1 MIRFR
6 VFCGFDSRQAE
17 AAEVFVYSVRENSS
31 IDVDVRF
38 LTFGAGWLTAC
49 NDEFSGLPPLC
60 FERVG
65 TTQFSYTRFLV
76 PYLCGY
82 EGVALFADGAD
93 MLCLGDVAELA
104 SFPLT
109 TPIVVVKHP
118 PRVPHETRP
127 RSWTSLMLM
136 DCARLHHWT
145 PDFVETAQD
154 GQLMRLSDFGDDAIG
169 SLPPEWNVLVQP
181 GKEPPSDARIAH
193 WSALS
198 SPDIGP
204 WIDASG
210 SALWQDWRERWRASR

>member
-17 AAEVFVYSVRENSS
+17 AAEVFAYSVAMHTS
-31 IDVDVRF
+31 IPIEIYYTSADAAPMSLED
-38 LTFGAGWLTAC
+38 GALC
-49 NDEFSGLPPLC
+49 NPARC
-60 FERVG
+60 ARRG
-65 TTQFSYTRFLV
+65 TTAFSYSRFMI
-76 PYLCGY
+76 PHGCGY
-82 EGVALFADGAD
+82 EGVALYADGCD

-104 SFPLT
+104 AFPLT
-109 TPIVVVKHP
+109 TPIAVVKHP
-118 PRVPHETRP
+118 PRVPRETRP